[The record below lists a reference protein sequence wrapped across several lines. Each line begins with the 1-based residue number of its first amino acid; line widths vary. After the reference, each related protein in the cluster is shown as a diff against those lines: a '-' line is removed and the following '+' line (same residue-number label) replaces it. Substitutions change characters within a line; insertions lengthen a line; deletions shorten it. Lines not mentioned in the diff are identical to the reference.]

1 MNTILN
7 CFKAII
13 NAWYGQKEE
22 TNDIP
27 SEENEESFTE
37 AVTNADTLV
46 MEKSKEELAKNNIII
61 TEMLASLSI
70 LEEAEASVFEKH
82 PINQSY
88 HAKMFAGLS
97 EIIELDTKD
106 EQDDNEPQETSIPER
121 KPRPELDSNL
131 PDIDNKRANVITE
144 IINSERDYVKNL
156 RDIYEGYYMQC
167 QKTKDLFPHARLVI
181 LFANIGDIYKM
192 HKRLLASMEKNYKLK
207 EPHLSEFGACFIE
220 QKKGFMMYA
229 EYCRN
234 HINALEEWTKLI
246 MVEKYAYFFEVCR
259 MHQQMINLPLDGFL
273 IMPVQRICK
282 YPLLLKE
289 LHKSTLPFHPDYAN
303 VEEAVI
309 SMRKTLDAIN
319 AESGEEEHET
329 KLLKFQNSLIN
340 WKGDD
345 LTELSTQ
352 LVHRGDL
359 ILISERGTRAKNFV
373 ASLFDHQMILC
384 KKDLIRRNTL
394 YYKERINLDNY
405 TVIDE
410 VDGID
415 MEFDCKIKNAFKLR
429 SKLEDQCKLFFAKS
443 LEDKQLWLRAFEE
456 ERRIAEGSKFGE
468 DSYYDFPAL
477 NISTVTK
484 QQLSFLSLP
493 TRRKSSLLRNF
504 RNKIFAQ

>member
-13 NAWYGQKEE
+13 NAWQYGQKEE

-340 WKGDD
+340 WK
-345 LTELSTQ
+345 
-352 LVHRGDL
+352 
-359 ILISERGTRAKNFV
+359 
-373 ASLFDHQMILC
+373 
-384 KKDLIRRNTL
+384 DLIRRNTL